1 MMTFKE
7 YCYTSV
13 LVWIMM
19 MICILLSK
27 TDFTMQLMTA
37 FTIQALVHL
46 IFIYNLN
53 KHNEN
58 SKQ

>member
-1 MMTFKE
+1 MTFKE

-27 TDFTMQLMTA
+27 TDFTIQLMAA

-46 IFIYNLN
+46 IFIYTLN